1 MLNIQVIN
9 ELIDSAL
16 VSWFITVRT
25 SEFKKLMILDM
36 DSHSDE
42 YDREQLN
49 MYIYMAFRQNILR
62 NPFALFDYLNITSVF
77 KEEVHMACILR
88 DVLYLNGYDMKRLN
102 QESTALF
109 IVSYFK
115 EYLYEMGGDKLK
127 ELVLEDNSSK
137 YLK

>member
-1 MLNIQVIN
+1 MFNIQVIN
-9 ELIDSAL
+9 ELMDSAL
-16 VSWFITVRT
+16 VSWFIHIRAV
-25 SEFKKLMILDM
+25 EYKKLMIVDL

-42 YDREQLN
+42 YEKQQLKS
-49 MYIYMAFRQNILR
+49 YIYMAFRQNIFR
-62 NPFALFDYLNITSVF
+62 NPYALFDYLNITSVF

-102 QESTALF
+102 QESTAAF

-115 EYLYEMGGDKLK
+115 EYIYEMGGD
-127 ELVLEDNSSK
+127 ELQQLVFEDCSTQ